1 MDAAAPPAPAP
12 VPAPTPTPA
21 RRWLRPLAWAAV
33 LAVLGLTFS
42 AYLNPHLARDL
53 ADWVWACFG

>member
-1 MDAAAPPAPAP
+1 MDAAAPPAPK
-12 VPAPTPTPA
+12 PATTPA

-33 LAVLGLTFS
+33 LALLGLTFS

-53 ADWVWACFG
+53 ADGVWACFG

>member
-1 MDAAAPPAPAP
+1 MDAAAPPA
-12 VPAPTPTPA
+12 TTPA

-33 LAVLGLTFS
+33 LALLGLTFS

-53 ADWVWACFG
+53 ADGVWACFG